1 MKLYAR
7 DSKLAIIHV
16 YLRRASSRHRARPR
30 ERSVCLTRYHP
41 VPLYPATTSIDLP
54 GTNRSLSPKNSAFPS
69 YAMQHAR
76 NHLGTRIRGPDY
88 SKVSV
93 FFSSKASFP
102 SSFSLSPLPPP
113 PPYFSE
119 NTRARLGPTTREMTR
134 ACERTRLFCTAF
146 MMRTTNFNDGE
157 ATLYSRTLETLR
169 VTSLT

>member
-113 PPYFSE
+113 LPTSRKTREPALDQRHARWRE
-119 NTRARLGPTTREMTR
+119 RARERGFSAPRLW
-134 ACERTRLFCTAF
+134 CERRILT
-146 MMRTTNFNDGE
+146 MGKQ
-157 ATLYSRTLETLR
+157 LYILEH
-169 VTSLT
+169 